1 MWENVSWLIILEDS
15 FCYPRVGSYLH
26 GLCVSRFLK
35 SCSKNKERCT
45 SSKGLCSEVKQTNRP
60 EVLLQI
66 FSYLLGRGHSAASF
80 CGSRRGVVAWG
91 VGFISFDWLMG
102 FSYKHLFFSMVNLIL
117 IISTLN
123 LALLYGNYRVYPKT
137 SLRGHSLPYC
147 HPPQTGSDYITSF
160 PLVLR
165 LISGCTLL

>member
-1 MWENVSWLIILEDS
+1 MIHGCSWGWAASVIV
-15 FCYPRVGSYLH
+15 CRG
-26 GLCVSRFLK
+26 CVCL
-35 SCSKNKERCT
+35 T
-45 SSKGLCSEVKQTNRP
+45 TNRP